1 MTAVSQI
8 TGKISEYNAQ
18 KLGTEYFEVEWHA
31 GARPT
36 HAVWQRACLVQG
48 TVVFSMRSGDSYR
61 TSGVNCYHTY
71 YPFFPGLSGT

>member
-1 MTAVSQI
+1 MAAKESGHVTAVSQI

-36 HAVWQRACLVQG
+36 HGAVG
-48 TVVFSMRSGDSYR
+48 K
-61 TSGVNCYHTY
+61 GVI
-71 YPFFPGLSGT
+71 